1 MNPTGQPFG
10 FDAQP
15 PNSDARAREEV
26 NVPAILLLVV
36 GGLLAAYSLYGV
48 ANNLLGSNQ
57 KMIDAFNDNPQL
69 AQYSGLATTM
79 SRFGVVFSLFFLG
92 VSGFIIWAALQMRQL
107 KMWTVSFIASILAM
121 IPCFTS
127 CCCLVGLPIGIY
139 ALVVLNKPEV
149 KSAFTS

>member
-79 SRFGVVFSLFFLG
+79 SRFGVVFSLFFLACRASSSG
-92 VSGFIIWAALQMRQL
+92 PRCRCVSSRCGRCRSSPRFWR
-107 KMWTVSFIASILAM
+107 
-121 IPCFTS
+121 
-127 CCCLVGLPIGIY
+127 
-139 ALVVLNKPEV
+139 
-149 KSAFTS
+149 